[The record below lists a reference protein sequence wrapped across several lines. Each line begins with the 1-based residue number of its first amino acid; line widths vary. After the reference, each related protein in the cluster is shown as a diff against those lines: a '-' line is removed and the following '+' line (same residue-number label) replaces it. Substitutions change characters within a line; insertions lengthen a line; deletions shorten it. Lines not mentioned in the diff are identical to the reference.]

1 MFDYRLPALSHSRLA
16 HELTREDWAGLQA
29 GDLIAF
35 CDDDKAS
42 LPPTKSLW
50 LRAVETDKDGNLWEI
65 CEVFAIP
72 TPQRRAI

>member
-1 MFDYRLPALSHSRLA
+1 VFDYRLPALSHSRLA
-16 HELTREDWAGLQA
+16 HELTREDWQVVQA

-35 CDDDKAS
+35 RDADRAI

-50 LRAVETDKDGNLWEI
+50 LRAVETDKDGNIWEI

-72 TPQRRAI
+72 QRREQ